1 MRRWGPTDYRDM
13 PWKNGGGI
21 TRELLR
27 LPHPGEP
34 ERFLL
39 RLSIATVASSGPF
52 SLFPGVDRTLLFLEG
67 EGMALRREGAPEVV
81 LERGSAPFRF
91 PGEVPFESR
100 LLGGPVRDFN
110 LMVDRELAE
119 ARLDVVELAAG
130 GEYPLEGRGS
140 VWLYGLEGR
149 AEVSGEPLAEQELL
163 GWDAPGRLCVRG
175 VEEARAVLIQL
186 TPRGR

>member
-13 PWKNGGGI
+13 PWKNGGGV
-21 TRELLR
+21 TRELLK
-27 LPHPGEP
+27 LPHPREP
-34 ERFLL
+34 ERFLM
-39 RLSIATVASSGPF
+39 RLSIATVAESGPF
-52 SLFPGVDRTLLFLEG
+52 SLFPGVERTLLFLEG
-67 EGMALRREGAPEVV
+67 EGMALRREGSPEVV
-81 LERGSAPFRF
+81 LGRGSAPFRF

-119 ARLDVVELAAG
+119 ARLDVVHLAAG
-130 GEYPLEGRGS
+130 GESVLEGSGS

-149 AEVSGEPLAEQELL
+149 AQVSGEPLAEQELL
-163 GWDAPGRLCVRG
+163 GWDAPGSLRVQG
-175 VEEARAVLIQL
+175 VGDARVVVVHL